1 MSNST
6 DAFVSATFGATTT
19 KTTVIEETR
28 NPVFNQLLSIPASLP
43 NMNKR
48 VKLQVF
54 DYDLTSAS
62 DLIGTLYLDFKE
74 LQRALYEEPQWMNI
88 YGPNVGV
95 ENDFAEKMLAH
106 GELGSHYRG
115 RLLLKA

>member
-48 VKLQVF
+48 VKL
-54 DYDLTSAS
+54 
-62 DLIGTLYLDFKE
+62 
-74 LQRALYEEPQWMNI
+74 
-88 YGPNVGV
+88 
-95 ENDFAEKMLAH
+95 
-106 GELGSHYRG
+106 
-115 RLLLKA
+115 